1 MIRLVTSGIRHT
13 AMFRFSLEF
22 ITYFVV
28 FTHPRAETDT
38 TDFMKYVIF
47 STVEKYINY

>member
-22 ITYFVV
+22 ITYCGV
-28 FTHPRAETDT
+28 FTHPTY
-38 TDFMKYVIF
+38 FMKYVIF
-47 STVEKYINY
+47 STVEKYIND